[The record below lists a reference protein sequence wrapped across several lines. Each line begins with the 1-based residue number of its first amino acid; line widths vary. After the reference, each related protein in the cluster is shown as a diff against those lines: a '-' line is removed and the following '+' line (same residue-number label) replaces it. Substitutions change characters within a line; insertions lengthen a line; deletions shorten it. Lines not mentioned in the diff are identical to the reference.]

1 MGFET
6 PISIQ
11 KAINEIQSNKYV
23 LPAIQREFVWSAK
36 QIENLFDSLLRG
48 YPIGSFLFW
57 KVKPDKI
64 GEFQFYEFMNR
75 YHERDYR
82 HNDPI
87 VPPGNQD
94 ITAVLDGQQRLTA
107 LYIGLIGWYAYKLPR
122 YWWNNDRAFPKRELY
137 INLKK
142 PSEQTIEETNGFEI
156 RFLRESDLRQ
166 ASEDKFWFKVGDIL
180 SFPNI
185 QSVFN
190 FCVKNGLT
198 RSQDTYPSDTLMQ
211 LWNVITQ
218 QPLINY
224 FLEEEQN
231 LDKVLNIFIR
241 VNSGGTPLSYSD
253 MLLSIATAQWQER
266 DARQEI
272 YGLVDQLN
280 TVGAGFSF
288 NKDYVLKSSL
298 VLTDVTGIA
307 FRVNNFNKENMSK
320 IEKAW
325 PDISESLRLTVKAIS
340 SWGYNWQTL
349 PSTYATIPIAYYLY
363 RKGNPHGFL
372 TSSHYQNDRQITQQ
386 WLRVALLKR
395 TFSGTPDN
403 VLRQIRRAMQAA
415 DDADVFPAEAI
426 RQELAPTSRS
436 MNFDQA
442 ELEGLLSYRFGQSY
456 TFTILTMLYPWLK
469 YDQQFHI
476 DHIFPRAMFKK
487 RELRRRGIPE
497 ERWYL
502 WLDRVNN
509 LANLQLLQ
517 GPVNIS
523 KSDQDFESWL
533 MGECPSPPALN
544 EYRQLHLI
552 PDVDL
557 TFEKFPEFIEARMN
571 LLRQRL
577 ADILNIQLTNG
588 DVKVVNEQQ

>member
-23 LPAIQREFVWSAK
+23 LPAIQREFVWSAE

-57 KVKPDKI
+57 KVRPDRI
-64 GEFQFYEFMNR
+64 GDFQFYKFMDR

-82 HNDPI
+82 RNDPI
-87 VPPGNQD
+87 NPPGNSD

-107 LYIGLIGWYAYKLPR
+107 LYIGLTGWYAYKLPY

-137 INLKK
+137 INLRR
-142 PSEQTIEETNGFEI
+142 PNFELQEETNGFEL
-156 RFLRESDLRQ
+156 RFLRDSDLEQ
-166 ASEDKFWFKVGDIL
+166 ATEDKFWFKVGDVL
-180 SFPNI
+180 RFPNI
-185 QSVFN
+185 QGVFN

-198 RSQDTYPSDTLMQ
+198 DSKDTYPSDTLMQ
-211 LWNVITQ
+211 LWTVITQ

-280 TVGAGFSF
+280 TVGDGFSF

-298 VLTDVTGIA
+298 VLIDVPGIE

-320 IEKAW
+320 IEASW
-325 PDISESLRLTVKAIS
+325 PEIAESLQLTVRALA

-363 RKGNPHGFL
+363 KKGNPHGFV
-372 TSSHYQNDRQITQQ
+372 TSSQYEKDRKITQQ
-386 WLRVALLKR
+386 WLRIALLKR

-403 VLRQIRRAMQAA
+403 VLRQIRRAMLAA
-415 DDADVFPAEAI
+415 EEANTFPAEAI
-426 RQELAPTSRS
+426 RQALAPTARS
-436 MNFDQA
+436 MKIDQA
-442 ELEGLLSYRFGQSY
+442 ELEGLLSYRFGQPY
-456 TFTILTMLYPWLK
+456 TFTVLTMLYPWLK

-476 DHIFPRAMFKK
+476 DHIFPRAMFNK
-487 RELRRRGIPE
+487 RELRSRGIPE
-497 ERWYL
+497 ERWHL
-502 WLDRVNN
+502 WLDQVNN

-517 GPVNIS
+517 GTVNMS
-523 KSDQDFESWL
+523 KSDQEFESWIK
-533 MGECPSPPALN
+533 GECPSPPALYD
-544 EYRQLHLI
+544 YRQLHLI

-557 TFEKFPEFIEARMN
+557 AFEKFPEFVEARMEI
-571 LLRQRL
+571 LRQRL
-577 ADILNIQLTNG
+577 AEILNVQL
-588 DVKVVNEQQ
+588 VNEDSSRVDEQV